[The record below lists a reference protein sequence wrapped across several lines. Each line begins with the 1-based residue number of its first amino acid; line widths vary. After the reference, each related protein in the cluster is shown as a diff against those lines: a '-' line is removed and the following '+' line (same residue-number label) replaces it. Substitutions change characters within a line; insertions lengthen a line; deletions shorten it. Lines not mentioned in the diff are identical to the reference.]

1 MSFLVT
7 GRLSRFVWYAGSTA
21 VSALTWKGNI
31 RVLRKLKDDGSGEIS
46 YDPSKTV
53 NALTTINTGD
63 ILTVDSLTTG
73 YTIDNGAPPNTSS
86 GTKVMPVLTGPAG
99 ETVTEF
105 VEEYF
110 FDQTCTPSVSFAQGA
125 GSLEFSFDS
134 GATWGAMPAS
144 IDANNGFR
152 LRVQHPN
159 NAAFTATLTLT
170 YQ

>member
-1 MSFLVT
+1 MSYTVNT
-7 GRLSRFVWYAGSTA
+7 RLNRFVWYAAGLA
-21 VSALTWKGNI
+21 VSALPWKGNI
-31 RVLRKLKDDGSGEIS
+31 RNLRKINAAGTGEVS

-63 ILTVDSLTTG
+63 ILTLDSLTTG
-73 YTIDNGAPPNTSS
+73 YTIDNGAPANNSS
-86 GTKVMPVLTGPAG
+86 GTKIMPVLEGPAS

-105 VEEYF
+105 LEEYF
-110 FDQTCTPSVSFAQGA
+110 FDHTCTPSVSFASGA
-125 GSLEFSFDS
+125 GTLEMSFDS
-134 GATWGAMPAS
+134 GATWVAMPAS

-159 NAAFTATLTLT
+159 NASFSATLTLT